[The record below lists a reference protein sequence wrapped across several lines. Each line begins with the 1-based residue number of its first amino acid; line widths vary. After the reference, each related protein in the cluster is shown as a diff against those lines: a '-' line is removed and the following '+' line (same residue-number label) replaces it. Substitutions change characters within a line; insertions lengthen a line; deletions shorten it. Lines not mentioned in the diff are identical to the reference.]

1 MCGFAGYFSKSELN
15 SYNSEEILLKMG
27 LVIKHRGSDDSGIW
41 YKKNSKI
48 GFTHRRLAVQDL
60 SSAGHQPM
68 ISCSG
73 RYVIAYNGEIYNHK
87 LLRERVEKYTDTKI
101 HWKGGSDTETLLAC
115 IESFG
120 VEDTLRSIVGMFAF
134 SLWDC
139 KDSSLILA
147 RDRFGEKPLYYGMQN
162 NTLLF
167 GSDLKSLKQ
176 HPSFQG
182 EINRNS
188 IALLMRYG
196 YIPAPSS
203 IYVGIKKLLPG
214 SFIKFDSGASLECFK
229 QYWNFS
235 NIVNDSNINIK
246 SHSQSYEKSVE
257 KLEIV
262 LGDAIERQMIAD
274 VPVGAFL
281 SGGIDSSTIV
291 ALAQSRRVD
300 PIKTFTI
307 GFDKES
313 YNEAQHAKKVARHI
327 GTEHIEMYVTPE
339 DAIDVIQQIPNIYTE
354 PFADP
359 SQIPT
364 YIVSQMT
371 KKHVTVGLSGDAG
384 DEIFSGYNR
393 YVLTEKYWNK
403 IEKTP
408 YFLRLI
414 MSKGIEKFSP
424 NQINK
429 MFLATQGLF
438 SVKHQQVNIGEK
450 LHKVSIAL
458 KAKTSDDLYL
468 SMISRW
474 QNPEDL
480 VLGVGQQD
488 TVVENLTYPEEDNI
502 IHKMM
507 ETDMVT
513 YLPDDILCKVDRA
526 SMFVGLESRAPF
538 LDDKVVEF
546 AWSLPFEYK
555 IKNGVGKSILRDVL
569 YRHIPK
575 SLVDRPKM
583 GFGVPISDWLRGPLK
598 GWASDLLDENRLNK
612 EGFFNAKLIQE
623 KWLEHQHGVH
633 NWQYQLWPVLMF
645 QLWLENEK

>member
-1 MCGFAGYFSKSELN
+1 
-15 SYNSEEILLKMG
+15 
-27 LVIKHRGSDDSGIW
+27 
-41 YKKNSKI
+41 
-48 GFTHRRLAVQDL
+48 
-60 SSAGHQPM
+60 
-68 ISCSG
+68 
-73 RYVIAYNGEIYNHK
+73 
-87 LLRERVEKYTDTKI
+87 
-101 HWKGGSDTETLLAC
+101 
-115 IESFG
+115 
-120 VEDTLRSIVGMFAF
+120 
-134 SLWDC
+134 
-139 KDSSLILA
+139 
-147 RDRFGEKPLYYGMQN
+147 
-162 NTLLF
+162 
-167 GSDLKSLKQ
+167 
-176 HPSFQG
+176 
-182 EINRNS
+182 
-188 IALLMRYG
+188 
-196 YIPAPSS
+196 
-203 IYVGIKKLLPG
+203 
-214 SFIKFDSGASLECFK
+214 
-229 QYWNFS
+229 
-235 NIVNDSNINIK
+235 
-246 SHSQSYEKSVE
+246 
-257 KLEIV
+257 
-262 LGDAIERQMIAD
+262 
-274 VPVGAFL
+274 
-281 SGGIDSSTIV
+281 
-291 ALAQSRRVD
+291 
-300 PIKTFTI
+300 
-307 GFDKES
+307 
-313 YNEAQHAKKVARHI
+313 
-327 GTEHIEMYVTPE
+327 MYVTPE

-403 IEKTP
+403 MEKTP
-408 YFLRLI
+408 YILRLI

-450 LHKVSIAL
+450 LHKASIAL